1 MHRSRWPRIVTRHF
15 RHLVCEEHNCVM
27 DLSLVGMTQSAD
39 HSQSVT
45 QIAVL
50 CLDSYAQFNTICSES
65 LSKLKRGVLFMKNN

>member
-1 MHRSRWPRIVTRHF
+1 
-15 RHLVCEEHNCVM
+15 M

-50 CLDSYAQFNTICSES
+50 GLDSYAQFNTICSES
-65 LSKLKRGVLFMKNN
+65 LSKLKRGVLFMKNNWIVNMFKYFSATAVAPLIPV